1 MNFKSNKSDEITTTP
16 TPKTRHGEDR
26 EKKKI
31 RDRFE
36 NGFQCLYMILKFA
49 GILKVV
55 NFIPRFPHVANYL
68 FSDLNTV
75 VISNTKYFSTNNTLK
90 SVLRIRFYNWQMNLE
105 MIKS

>member
-36 NGFQCLYMILKFA
+36 NGFQCLYMILK
-49 GILKVV
+49 IRRNKVV

-90 SVLRIRFYNWQMNLE
+90 SVLRIRFYNLE